1 MTRPEILFP
10 LFASLETLDGVGPKT
25 AKALGPL
32 GIEKPKDFLFLL
44 PHTGVDRGRKL
55 SIRDVIA
62 PTTVTVEVE
71 VGLHLPPRQK
81 GRPYRV
87 NVRDA
92 QVEFQVV
99 FFHAREPYLRDL
111 LPTGQRRVISG
122 KIELAKTCTSA
133 NFCN

>member
-44 PHTGVDRGRKL
+44 PHTGVDRGRKP

-62 PTTVTVEVE
+62 PSTVTVEVE
-71 VGLHLPPRQK
+71 VFG
-81 GRPYRV
+81 Y
-87 NVRDA
+87 
-92 QVEFQVV
+92 
-99 FFHAREPYLRDL
+99 
-111 LPTGQRRVISG
+111 
-122 KIELAKTCTSA
+122 
-133 NFCN
+133 